1 MRTVRR
7 SISVYAAS
15 LILLSPVVEAQVQ
28 AGRSETDLLTA
39 VAAQPSELR
48 PYLELA
54 TLYRNTNR
62 RDEAETLLRQ
72 ALTFH
77 PKEGVIYSTI
87 ATLYDP
93 FKESEIVLGVSDEW
107 RRAVPTDPKPLLLAV
122 MVHMA
127 KAERARETPAE
138 AIVHMDRALEAITEA
153 ERISPGDHGLRASRV
168 ALIKQ
173 KIPLT
178 DDPQERERLSQELAA
193 GEREFSTQ
201 RFSAPGSASSAGA
214 QSQPLPP
221 YPANAV
227 RVGGNVKPPMKVK
240 DAQAIWPPAAQQAR
254 VQGVVILE
262 TLIDEAGKV
271 SDARVLRSIP
281 LLDQAAIDAVRQWEF
296 EPTVLNG
303 NPVPV
308 ILTVTV
314 QFRLAP

>member
-39 VAAQPSELR
+39 VAAQPSDLR

-77 PKEGVIYSTI
+77 PKEGAVYSAL
-87 ATLYDP
+87 ATLYEP
-93 FKESEIVLGVSDEW
+93 LKEAEAILGIADEW
-107 RRAVPTDPKPLLLAV
+107 RRAAPTDTRPLLLAL

-127 KAERARETPAE
+127 KAEQARETPAE
-138 AIVHMDRALEAITEA
+138 AIAHMDRALEAIAEA
-153 ERISPGDHGLRASRV
+153 ERISPGDPRLRASRL
-168 ALIKQ
+168 ALIKHR
-173 KIPLT
+173 IPLT

-201 RFSAPGSASSAGA
+201 RLSAAGSASSADVA
-214 QSQPLPP
+214 SQPLPP
-221 YPANAV
+221 YPSNAV
-227 RVGGNVKPPMKVK
+227 RVGGNVKPPTKIK
-240 DAQAIWPPAAQQAR
+240 DVEATFPPVAQQAR
-254 VQGVVILE
+254 VQG
-262 TLIDEAGKV
+262 ASSSK
-271 SDARVLRSIP
+271 R
-281 LLDQAAIDAVRQWEF
+281 
-296 EPTVLNG
+296 
-303 NPVPV
+303 
-308 ILTVTV
+308 
-314 QFRLAP
+314 